1 MFTTIRKHQRWLML
15 VIAFLTIIAFA
26 FLYNTTEMDR
36 VGSNMVARIYGRDVM
51 QVDVERAV
59 RNYQL
64 ALALGQ
70 FELVRDLAGQ
80 AQTEDE
86 AASNFIWNLMVL
98 QHESSAM
105 DIEPGTQAVVDRIR
119 SLPVF
124 QKDGQFD
131 PAKYSEFVQQQLA
144 PRGFT
149 ERQLEDVV
157 RDSLRLQEL
166 KALVE
171 APAVVLPG
179 DLEPA
184 LARMAPADVV
194 LVEFDPVALAKEVE
208 VSDDELRKA
217 YDERKQS
224 LQAPEKRTL
233 RYVPFMLSEED
244 AGKKGKERI
253 AALQKIASR
262 TNEFAEALAD
272 SGRGMDTFGKGKKA
286 DVHTTPFFDAKGD
299 ADGKLYDQDP
309 DVIAAGKSVA
319 FRLSP
324 EPGNYEIIEL
334 GEKGYAVIE
343 VASVKLPR
351 PLEFDEARA
360 DLRAEIIAQKRDR
373 AVADKTA
380 SALPEMRAQ
389 LAAGSSIADAAK
401 SAGLQTREMNGL
413 SVFARDLEPEKREVA
428 VAVADLPEGALGD
441 FQARPGGGGFAAYV
455 AKRTAPEEK
464 EFAERRPMIESGA
477 LQGKK
482 MLMFAQ
488 WLADARRQS
497 GLEMLRPAM

>member
-15 VIAFLTIIAFA
+15 VIAILTIIAFA

-36 VGSNMVARIYGRDVM
+36 VGSNMVARIYGREVM

-80 AQTEDE
+80 AQNEDE

-98 QHESSAM
+98 QHEAAALG
-105 DIEPGTQAVVDRIR
+105 IEPGTQAVVDKIR

-157 RDSLRLQEL
+157 RDSLRLQEV

-171 APAVVLPG
+171 SPAVVLPS
-179 DLEPA
+179 DVDPA

-194 LVEFDPVALAKEVE
+194 LVEFDPVELAKEVE
-208 VSDDELRKA
+208 VSDEELRSA
-217 YDERKQS
+217 YEERKQS

-244 AGKKGKERI
+244 AKKKGKERV
-253 AALQKIASR
+253 AVLQKIATR
-262 TNEFAEALAD
+262 TSAFAEALAD
-272 SGRGMDTFGKGKKA
+272 SGRGMDSFGKDKKA
-286 DVHTTPFFDAKGD
+286 DVHTTPFFDAQGE
-299 ADGKLYDQDP
+299 AEGKLWDQDA

-324 EPGNYEIIEL
+324 QPGNYEILEL
-334 GEKGYAVIE
+334 GEKGYAVVE

-351 PLEFDEARA
+351 QLEFDEARA
-360 DLRAEIIAQKRDR
+360 DLRAELIAQKRDR
-373 AVADKTA
+373 AVADKAA
-380 SALPEMRAQ
+380 SAVPEIRAK
-389 LAAGSSIADAAK
+389 LSAGSSIADAAEEV
-401 SAGLQTREMNGL
+401 GLKTRELKGL
-413 SVFARDLEPEKREVA
+413 SIFDSDLEPEQREVA
-428 VAVADLPEGALGD
+428 AAVSDLPEGSLGD

-455 AKRTAPEEK
+455 AKRAEPDAKEIAEK
-464 EFAERRPMIESGA
+464 RPTVESGA

-482 MLMFAQ
+482 MIMFVQ
-488 WLADARRQS
+488 WLTDARRQS
-497 GLEMLRPAM
+497 GLEMLRSAM

>member
-15 VIAFLTIIAFA
+15 LIAALTIIAFA

-36 VGSNMVARIYGRDVM
+36 VGSNMVAKIYGRNVM
-51 QVDVERAV
+51 QVDIEKAV

-80 AQTEDE
+80 AQSEDE

-98 QHESSAM
+98 QHEAKALN
-105 DIEPGTQAVVDRIR
+105 IEPGDDAVIARIK

-131 PAKYSEFVQQQLA
+131 PVKYSDFVQLQLA

-157 RDSLRLQEL
+157 RDSLRLQEV

-171 APAVVLPG
+171 SPAIVLPG
-179 DLEPA
+179 DVEPA

-194 LVEFDPVALAKEVE
+194 VLEFDPVALAKDVT
-208 VSDDELRKA
+208 VSDEELRRV

-224 LQAPEKRTL
+224 LQSPETRSV
-233 RYVPFMLSEED
+233 RYVAFMLSDKD
-244 AGKKGKERI
+244 ADKKGKERI
-253 AALQKIASR
+253 AALQKIASE
-262 TNEFAEALAD
+262 TNDFAQALAD
-272 SGRGMDTFGKGKKA
+272 SGRKMEAFGESKKE
-286 DVHTTPFFDAKGD
+286 DVHVTPFFDSKGTP
-299 ADGKLYDQDP
+299 DGKLLDD
-309 DVIAAGKSVA
+309 DAEVISAAKGVA
-319 FRLSP
+319 FRMQS
-324 EPGNYEIIEL
+324 GDGSYEIVEL
-334 GEKGYAVIE
+334 GEKGYAVVE
-343 VASVKLPR
+343 VASVKVPR
-351 PLEFDEARA
+351 QLEFDEARA
-360 DLRAEIIAQKRDR
+360 DLRAELITQKRDR
-373 AVADKTA
+373 AVADKA
-380 SALPEMRAQ
+380 AAAIPEIRAK
-389 LAAGSSIADAAK
+389 LAAGAKIADAAK
-401 SAGLQTREMNGL
+401 DAGLKTREINGL
-413 SVFARDLEPEKREVA
+413 VIFDENLKPEEREIA
-428 VAVADLPEGALGD
+428 MAIAELPDGQLGD
-441 FQARPGGGGFAAYV
+441 LRPRESGGGFAAYV
-455 AKRTAPEEK
+455 AKRSEPSADK
-464 EFAERRPMIESGA
+464 LAERKPKIEQGV

>member
-70 FELVRDLAGQ
+70 FDLVRDLAGQ
-80 AQTEDE
+80 AQSEDE

-98 QHESSAM
+98 QHEAAAM
-105 DIEPGTQAVVDRIR
+105 DIEPATQAVVDRIR

-171 APAVVLPG
+171 SPAVVLPA

-233 RYVPFMLSEED
+233 RYVAFLLSEED
-244 AGKKGKERI
+244 AKKKGKERI
-253 AALQKIASR
+253 AVLQKISSR
-262 TNEFAEALAD
+262 TNEFAEGLAD
-272 SGRGMDTFGKGKKA
+272 SGRGMDSFGKSKKA

-299 ADGKLYDQDP
+299 AEGKLYDQDP
-309 DVIAAGKSVA
+309 DVIAAGKAVA

-334 GEKGYAVIE
+334 GEKGYAVVE

-360 DLRAEIIAQKRDR
+360 DLRAELIAQKRER
-373 AVADKTA
+373 AVTDKAA
-380 SALPEMRAQ
+380 SALPAMRSQ
-389 LAAGSSIADAAK
+389 LAAGTIIGDAAK
-401 SAGLQTREMNGL
+401 NAGLKTREINGL
-413 SVFARDLEPEKREVA
+413 SVFARDLEPEQREVA
-428 VAVADLPEGALGD
+428 VAVADLPEGTLGE

-464 EFAERRPMIESGA
+464 ELAERRPMIESGA

-482 MLMFAQ
+482 MLMFVQ

>member
-36 VGSNMVARIYGRDVM
+36 VGSNMVARIYGREVM
-51 QVDVERAV
+51 QVDVEKAV

-70 FELVRDLAGQ
+70 FDLVRDLAGQ
-80 AQTEDE
+80 AQSEDE

-98 QHESSAM
+98 QHEAAAL
-105 DIEPGTQAVVDRIR
+105 DIEPGAQAVIDKIR

-157 RDSLRLQEL
+157 RDSLRLKEI
-166 KALVE
+166 KSLVE
-171 APAVVLPG
+171 SPAVVLPG
-179 DLEPA
+179 DIEPA

-194 LVEFDPVALAKEVE
+194 LVEFDPVAIANDVE
-208 VSDDELRKA
+208 VSDEELRKA
-217 YDERKQS
+217 YDERKQT
-224 LQAPEKRTL
+224 LQAPEMRTL
-233 RYVPFMLSEED
+233 RYAAFVLSEED
-244 AGKKGKERI
+244 AKKKGKERVQ
-253 AALQKIASR
+253 ALQKIATK
-262 TNEFAEALAD
+262 TNDFAQALAD
-272 SGRGMDTFGKGKKA
+272 SGRGMDSFGKAKDK
-286 DVHTTPFFDAKGD
+286 DVHTTPFFDAKGE
-299 ADGKLYDQDP
+299 ADGKLFDQDA
-309 DVIAAGKSVA
+309 DVIAAGKAVA

-324 EPGNYEIIEL
+324 APGNYEILEL
-334 GEKGYAVIE
+334 GEKGYAVVE

-351 PLEFDEARA
+351 QLEFDEARA
-360 DLRAEIIAQKRDR
+360 DLRAELIARKRDR
-373 AVADKTA
+373 AVTDKAA
-380 SALPEMRAQ
+380 SALPEIRSK
-389 LAAGSSIADAAK
+389 LAAGTSIGDAVK
-401 SAGLQTREMNGL
+401 DVGLKTQELKGV
-413 SVFARDLEPEKREVA
+413 SVFDRDAKPEQREVA
-428 VAVADLPEGALGD
+428 VAVADLPEGSLGE
-441 FQARPGGGGFAAYV
+441 FQPRPGGGFAAYV
-455 AKRTAPEEK
+455 AKRANPDEK
-464 EFAERRPMIESGA
+464 DLAERRPMIESGA